1 LKARIPGESG
11 GVFETV
17 IWVRQSLILGW
28 LIIPQE
34 GGDLRD
40 TGVFLLGA
48 VVGLAI
54 SGGIYGVFS
63 FVTAPYADAIVSGVT
78 LMGFGLALGG
88 YFLRWRGDRSREL
101 YFLLG
106 VGIGIVVVA
115 FLSAGAG
122 VSPFI
127 PS

>member
-1 LKARIPGESG
+1 MKDNLIFLTG
-11 GVFETV
+11 TV
-17 IWVRQSLILGW
+17 AGLFVA
-28 LIIPQE
+28 
-34 GGDLRD
+34 
-40 TGVFLLGA
+40 GA
-48 VVGLAI
+48 V
-54 SGGIYGVFS
+54 YGVFS
-63 FVTAPYADAIVSGVT
+63 FVVSPYADAVVSGVT
-78 LMGFGLALGG
+78 LIGFGLALGG
-88 YFLRWRGDRSREL
+88 YLLRWRGDKSREL